1 MKHRH
6 SARGHEYS
14 QEMARVM
21 LRVRPSTKSRSALHR
36 IDDGDVTFLAERP
49 VEVRRILNQG
59 MPSVDSV
66 RLTALVEDS
75 VGNPSLIAKHGL
87 SFLCE
92 TTSAGSN
99 SRILMDVG
107 PPPDIAS
114 RNANAMKT
122 DINALDAIVISHGH
136 YDHIGGL
143 VEILRNIRRPTPVV
157 VHPVAFAA
165 KFALKPNLK
174 FIGPDFDQRLI
185 RDVGGVLLLARNSVT
200 IATGVITTGEVS
212 RETDFEK
219 VEGFWT
225 LKDERFTQDQMTD
238 EQALVINVREKGLVI
253 VSGCAHSGIVN
264 TVRHAQKVAGT
275 NDIYAIIGGF
285 HLEGAD
291 DNRIQATVD
300 QLLRIQ
306 PKWLYPC
313 HCTGS
318 KAMKRLLGSFGEHC
332 KASRTGDV
340 VAL

>member
-1 MKHRH
+1 M
-6 SARGHEYS
+6 
-14 QEMARVM
+14 
-21 LRVRPSTKSRSALHR
+21 
-36 IDDGDVTFLAERP
+36 F
-49 VEVRRILNQG
+49 NQS
-59 MPSVDSV
+59 MPSVDRV
-66 RLTALVEDS
+66 KLTVLVEDS
-75 VGNPSLIAKHGL
+75 VNKPDLTAKHGL
-87 SFLCE
+87 SFLIE

-99 SRILMDVG
+99 SRILMDTG
-107 PPPDIAS
+107 PPPDIAL
-114 RNANAMKT
+114 RNANLLKA
-122 DINALDAIVISHGH
+122 DIRNSDAIVISHGH
-136 YDHIGGL
+136 YDHAGGL
-143 VEILRNIRRPTPVV
+143 VEILRNIHRPTPVV
-157 VHPVAFAA
+157 IHPEAFAP
-165 KFALKPNLK
+165 KFSLKPDLK
-174 FIGPDFDQRLI
+174 FIGPDFDERSVREARGI
-185 RDVGGVLLLARNSVT
+185 ILLSRNPVP

-291 DNRIQATVD
+291 DTRIQATVD

-318 KAMKRLLGSFGEHC
+318 KAMNRLLDSFGEHC
-332 KASRTGDV
+332 KTTRTGDIIELRNV
-340 VAL
+340 L